1 MKKVLI
7 LGGTADAVRIAQS
20 MSGNADV
27 IYSLAGRTREPNL
40 PDSTIRTGGFGGTGG
55 LATYIAAN
63 NIDSVMDATHPYA
76 ATMAANAAA
85 ACQIAGIPR
94 AKYLRPA
101 WQPEEADNWIAA
113 NDYEEAARLL
123 SDMGD
128 RVFLSTGSQ
137 NLEAFT
143 IQKDKFF
150 LIRAVEPPESIPFD
164 IYSLLLARGP
174 FERSGETMLLSKYD
188 IQVVVSKNS
197 GGPLVAK
204 LLAARDRKTPVI
216 MIDRPEPP
224 EGDLIESE
232 EGVIDWLAGT

>member
-20 MSGNADV
+20 MSGNAHV
-27 IYSLAGRTREPNL
+27 LYSLAGRTREPNL
-40 PDSTIRTGGFGGTGG
+40 PDCRIHTGGFGGADG
-55 LATYIAAN
+55 LAAYIAEN
-63 NIDSVMDATHPYA
+63 NIDALLDATHPYA
-76 ATMAANAAA
+76 ATMATNAAA
-85 ACQIAGIPR
+85 ACQKAEIPG

-101 WQPEEADNWIAA
+101 WRAEEADNWIAA
-113 NDYEEAARLL
+113 KDYEEAARLL

-216 MIDRPEPP
+216 MIDRPQPP
-224 EGDLIESE
+224 EGDVIESE
-232 EGVIDWLAGT
+232 EGVIDWLART